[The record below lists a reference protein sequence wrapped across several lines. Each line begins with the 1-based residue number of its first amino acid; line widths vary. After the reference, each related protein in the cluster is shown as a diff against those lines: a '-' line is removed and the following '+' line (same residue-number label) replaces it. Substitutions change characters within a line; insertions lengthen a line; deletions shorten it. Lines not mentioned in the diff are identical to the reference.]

1 MYPRRWDQA
10 DPQGEAGETSLTNE
24 ASLLGRK
31 EAARGEEPLRW
42 TVKKV
47 HGTSPSHS
55 RVGARLSAQNAPEK
69 AQALSPLPELEEPA
83 VSPPGAGA
91 VCAHRSPA
99 NSLGLVTAAALLTE
113 WMGMDALDF
122 MLSAV
127 PTEVGDTLKVDGHQ
141 KAVKSTRCDTK

>member
-1 MYPRRWDQA
+1 M
-10 DPQGEAGETSLTNE
+10 
-24 ASLLGRK
+24 
-31 EAARGEEPLRW
+31 
-42 TVKKV
+42 
-47 HGTSPSHS
+47 
-55 RVGARLSAQNAPEK
+55 
-69 AQALSPLPELEEPA
+69 
-83 VSPPGAGA
+83 
-91 VCAHRSPA
+91 CAHRSPA